1 MTASPMDVSMEDD
14 TASKNFDA
22 LMTESESFLEQIR
35 SIPEFEGNYLLKFKA
50 WRSKRRDKNL
60 FLTMTNLIGRIKAS
74 EEQLRDTIIQ
84 VVEKKLALRDQA
96 RHLKCRL
103 NSCITYNTD
112 FVQSQEQFVEGMR
125 NNVNGLSSESSDLKA
140 AVAFNCELVRQKI
153 IQTVKQNRTF
163 VSCKFSFKDVGL
175 SMCFLKIMV
184 YFCIHAI
191 DCYVIAIMLS
201 SIEYVFH
208 IYLDCRSSC
217 LFVGLFAKYIWI
229 LLDYVVRTDVT

>member
-1 MTASPMDVSMEDD
+1 MCRQSPVKLSIMNASPIDVSLEED
-14 TASKNFDA
+14 TASKNFDN
-22 LMTESESFLEQIR
+22 LMNESEAFLEQIR

-60 FLTMTNLIGRIKAS
+60 YLTMNVLIRRIKAS

-103 NSCITYNTD
+103 SSCITYNTD
-112 FVQSQEQFVEGMR
+112 FVHNQEQFVEDMR
-125 NNVNGLSSESSDLKA
+125 KSVNGLSSESSELKA

-163 VSCKFSFKDVGL
+163 VSCKFISEGRK
-175 SMCFLKIMV
+175 
-184 YFCIHAI
+184 
-191 DCYVIAIMLS
+191 LS
-201 SIEYVFH
+201 SAIE
-208 IYLDCRSSC
+208 
-217 LFVGLFAKYIWI
+217 
-229 LLDYVVRTDVT
+229 

>member
-1 MTASPMDVSMEDD
+1 MSASPIDVSLEED
-14 TASKNFDA
+14 TASKSFDA
-22 LMTESESFLEQIR
+22 LMNESEAFLEQIR

-60 FLTMTNLIGRIKAS
+60 YLTMTGLIRRIKSA

-103 NSCITYNTD
+103 NSCIKYNTN
-112 FVQSQEQFVEGMR
+112 FVQSQEHFVEDMR
-125 NNVNGLSSESSDLKA
+125 NNVNGLSSESSDIKA

-163 VSCKFSFKDVGL
+163 VSCKFTPNNLL
-175 SMCFLKIMV
+175 SYC
-184 YFCIHAI
+184 
-191 DCYVIAIMLS
+191 VIL
-201 SIEYVFH
+201 
-208 IYLDCRSSC
+208 
-217 LFVGLFAKYIWI
+217 
-229 LLDYVVRTDVT
+229 